1 MAFISRDLTQ
11 KLFACGQCTITPRPD
26 CTPTPRPDCTPT
38 PRPDC
43 TPTPPDC
50 TPTPPDCTPT
60 PPPDNCTPTPGDE
73 GKHPRRALGE
83 LRQQLREALAQNP

>member
-11 KLFACGQCTITPRPD
+11 KLFACGQCTLTPE
-26 CTPTPRPDCTPT
+26 
-38 PRPDC
+38 PDC

-60 PPPDNCTPTPGDE
+60 PPDCTPTPPDNCTPTPGDE
-73 GKHPRRALGE
+73 GKHRRQALGE